1 MITRPTAKDLAKHA
15 GVSLATVDRVLN
27 GRPNVSQKTILKVE
41 KAIGELNF
49 ARNPLAANL
58 ARKRALKF
66 RFILPQSGDLYLEE
80 LLQQVA
86 EAKQNLLSDF
96 VVIDEVRVAVDDPHE
111 VAGYLSGLT
120 SDGVDGVAVMAPV
133 SPPVR
138 DAMIR
143 VQERGIRLVQF
154 LSGQE
159 KLTGSDIV
167 GVDNF
172 AAGATA
178 GRIVGG
184 FQGKKPGKIMI
195 IAETMQARDSIE
207 RRIGFDRIIYEKFPH
222 LSCLPSLETFSDPN
236 IATRI
241 IHRCLQYNKDI
252 VAVYVLGSEAR
263 VPISAVSATTNI
275 SDLTTVVHERTP
287 FTEEALN
294 KEQINAIVCQNP
306 GHAVRSAIRIMRA
319 RSERRDPLVSQEK
332 IRIEV
337 MFRENL

>member
-1 MITRPTAKDLAKHA
+1 MRPTAKDLAKHA

-27 GRPNVSQKTILKVE
+27 GRPNVSKKTTLKVE

-49 ARNPLAANL
+49 ARNPSAANL
-58 ARKRALKF
+58 ARNRAFRF
-66 RFILPQSGDLYLEE
+66 RFILPLSGDLYLEE
-80 LLQQVA
+80 LLKQVA
-86 EAKQNLLSDF
+86 EAKENLVADL
-96 VVIDEVRVAVDDPHE
+96 VIVDEVRVAVNDPHA
-111 VAGYLSGLT
+111 VAHYLSKLT
-120 SDGVDGVAVMAPV
+120 SNDVDGVAIMAPI

-138 DAMIR
+138 DAITR
-143 VQERGIRLVQF
+143 LQERGIKLVQF

-159 KLTGSDIV
+159 KLGNSDIV

-184 FQGKKPGKIMI
+184 FLAKRPGKIMI

-207 RRIGFDRIIYEKFPH
+207 RRIGFDRIIYEKFPY
-222 LSCLPSLETFSDPN
+222 LTCLPTLETYSDLD
-236 IATRI
+236 IANRI
-241 IHRCLQYNKDI
+241 INRCFEFNEDI

-263 VPISAVSATTNI
+263 IPISAVSASANI

-287 FTEEALN
+287 FTEKALN
-294 KEQINAIVCQNP
+294 TEQINAIVCQNP

-319 RSERRDPLVSQEK
+319 RSEWREPLASQEN

-337 MFRENL
+337 MFKENL